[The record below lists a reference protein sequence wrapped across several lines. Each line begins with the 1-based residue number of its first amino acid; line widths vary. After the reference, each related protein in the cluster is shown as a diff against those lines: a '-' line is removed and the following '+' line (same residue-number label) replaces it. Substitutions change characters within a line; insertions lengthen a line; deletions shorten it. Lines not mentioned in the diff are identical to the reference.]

1 MPHAVLRVKRA
12 YLAVATAVVAVL
24 ITFLFLPW
32 VSSPYLTSLNEAG
45 ASQTPY
51 QTRFSIWETNR
62 LADTVQ
68 TATEGIT
75 SHASDALAG
84 DHVFFSVMLFVTVG
98 LLLAFLVLMYRSN
111 RWSFPVFCTAFG
123 CTILLPY
130 FYMDTIFEANGVSG
144 VVGKG
149 LFTEF
154 LSINPFAYLTMI
166 IAFVFLAILLTAV
179 LTYFTGRPVPEK
191 PVRIRAGANK
201 NDKPFVSR
209 LKVFWGDILR
219 DKHLYL
225 MLLPFVAYFIIFYYM
240 PYGGLRIA
248 FMDFK
253 ILRGFEGSEWVG
265 LKNFVTYFSGPFFW
279 STLRNTLNLS
289 ISTLLISFPIPILLA
304 ILFNELRNKYFRT
317 MAQTIAYIPNFISTM
332 VIAGLVVNFLSPSAG
347 IVNTFLGWFGVEPIY
362 FMVRSEYFRSIYI
375 TQSIWAGAGF
385 GSIIYY
391 SSLCSIDAEL
401 YEAAT
406 IDGAGRFKQ
415 ILYISMPGLA
425 GTISIMLILAV
436 GGLLNVSTEMI
447 LLLYR
452 PATYD
457 VADVIGTYVFRIG
470 LISTSPNYSLAT
482 AVGLFN
488 GVISCL
494 LVVSANKVSKMV
506 SGTNIF

>member
-1 MPHAVLRVKRA
+1 MSLAVQRTKRV

-24 ITFLFLPW
+24 VTFLFLPW
-32 VSSPYLTSLNEAG
+32 VSSPYLEALNAESGTAYRTSYTVLETARLSEAVKSATTG
-45 ASQTPY
+45 IHS
-51 QTRFSIWETNR
+51 
-62 LADTVQ
+62 LAAEKIAPNQ
-68 TATEGIT
+68 
-75 SHASDALAG
+75 
-84 DHVFFSVMLFVTVG
+84 VFFTVMLFAAAAS
-98 LLLAFLVLMYRSN
+98 LIAFLVLMYRES
-111 RWSFPVFCTAFG
+111 RWSFPAFCAGFA

-130 FYMDTIFEANGVSG
+130 FYMDMVFEANGVSG

-154 LSINPFAYLTMI
+154 LSLQPFVYLSLLI
-166 IAFVFLAILLTAV
+166 SLVFLAVLLSAV
-179 LTYFTGRPVPEK
+179 VTYFTGRPVQE
-191 PVRIRAGANK
+191 RA
-201 NDKPFVSR
+201 SR
-209 LKVFWGDILR
+209 VKASVKTGRMAARMKIFWTDVIR

-225 MLLPFVAYFIIFYYM
+225 MLLPFLAYYVIFYYM

-253 ILRGFEGSEWVG
+253 ILRGFEGSKWVG
-265 LKNFVTYFSGPFFW
+265 WKNFIDFFSGPYFW

-289 ISTLLISFPIPILLA
+289 ISTLLISFPIPIILA

-317 MAQTIAYIPNFISTM
+317 MSQTIAYIPNFISTM

-347 IVNTFLGWFGVEPIY
+347 IVNVFLGWFGVEPIY
-362 FMVRSEYFRSIYI
+362 FMVKPEYFRTIYI
-375 TQSIWAGAGF
+375 TQSIWSGAGF

-415 ILYISMPGLA
+415 ILYISLPGLVS
-425 GTISIMLILAV
+425 TISIMLILAV

-452 PATYD
+452 PVTYD
-457 VADVIGTYVFRIG
+457 VADVIGTYVYRIG
-470 LISTSPNYSLAT
+470 LISKTPNYSLAT
-482 AVGLFN
+482 AAGLFN

-506 SGTNIF
+506 GGTNIF